1 MVTNIVRSLS
11 KSGLIKYFNENRE
24 LITTINDIT
33 KTFIS
38 KSE

>member
-1 MVTNIVRSLS
+1 MTMVIFPDRSELNE
-11 KSGLIKYFNENRE
+11 YFNENRE
-24 LITTINDIT
+24 LIATINDIT